1 MAYKSRDLRRRL
13 VTPEGVDLGVVL
25 GEIGQRVSAFM
36 LDSLVLIGVLVAMTL
51 VALFG
56 VIGVGQ
62 AAIQPIVIIWLLGF
76 FVLRNFYFIIME
88 MRPRAA
94 TLGKR
99 WTGLRVVARDGGRLT
114 GDAVIARN
122 LMREIEVFLPLSL
135 LVGGG
140 TGGTVDGY
148 TTLFGLGWTGIFLLF
163 PYFNADRLRVGDLL
177 AGTWVIQT
185 RPRKLVE
192 DLSLART
199 SAFTFTAAQLSAYG
213 VYELDTL
220 DGVIRRSDAT
230 AQQTVAQAI
239 IDRIGWSSD
248 VTDIYG
254 FLSAYYTQLRASL
267 ESGLL
272 MGQRRESK
280 RDATLSTA
288 TSSFSFSAEQ
298 LGVYGQHEYEKLGD
312 VLRLNDAAARQRVAQ
327 AIINKIGWT
336 SDVADIDGFLKSYH
350 AALRERAERGLLV
363 GVANRGNGR

>member
-1 MAYKSRDLRRRL
+1 VAYKSRDMRRRL

-25 GEIGQRVSAFM
+25 GEVGQRVSAFM
-36 LDSLVLIGVLVAMTL
+36 LDALVLTGVLVAMSL
-51 VALFG
+51 IAIFG

-62 AAIQPIVIIWLLGF
+62 AAFQPIVILWLLGF

-135 LVGGG
+135 LAGGSA
-140 TGGTVDGY
+140 GGAVDGY

-185 RPRKLVE
+185 RPKKLVD
-192 DLSLART
+192 DLSVART
-199 SAFTFTAAQLSAYG
+199 SAFTFTPAQLSAYG

-220 DGVIRRSDAT
+220 DGVIRRSDGPARSM
-230 AQQTVAQAI
+230 VAQTI

-248 VTDIYG
+248 VTDIDG
-254 FLSAYYTQLRASL
+254 FLSAYYTQLRGSL

-272 MGQRRESK
+272 LGRRRESK
-280 RDATLSTA
+280 HDANLSTA
-288 TSSFSFSAEQ
+288 TSSFSFSGDQ
-298 LGVYGQHEYEKLGD
+298 LAVYGELEYEKLGE
-312 VLRLNDAAARQRVAQ
+312 VLRMNDATARQRVAQ
-327 AIINKIGWT
+327 AIINKIGWS
-336 SDVADIDGFLKSYH
+336 SDVADVDGFLQSYY
-350 AALRERAERGLLV
+350 AALRERFERGMLNKV
-363 GVANRGNGR
+363 KI

>member
-1 MAYKSRDLRRRL
+1 VAYKSRDLRRRL

-51 VALFG
+51 IAIFG
-56 VIGVGQ
+56 VVGVGE
-62 AAIQPIVIIWLLGF
+62 AAMQPVFIIWLLGF

-135 LVGGG
+135 LAGGSA
-140 TGGTVDGY
+140 GGTVDGY
-148 TTLFGLGWTGIFLLF
+148 TTLLGLGWTGIFLMF

-185 RPRKLVE
+185 RPKKLVE
-192 DLSLART
+192 DLSVART

-220 DGVIRRSDAT
+220 DGVIRRSDGAART
-230 AQQTVAQAI
+230 TVAQAI
-239 IDRIGWSSD
+239 IDRIGWTSD
-248 VTDIYG
+248 VTDIDG
-254 FLSAYYTQLRASL
+254 FLTAYYTQLRASL
-267 ESGLL
+267 EGGLL
-272 MGQRRESK
+272 LGRRRESK
-280 RDATLSTA
+280 HDASLSTA
-288 TSSFSFSAEQ
+288 TSLFSFSAAQ
-298 LGVYGQHEYEKLGD
+298 LSVYGEVEYEKLGE

-327 AIINKIGWT
+327 AIINKIGWN
-336 SDVADIDGFLKSYH
+336 SDVTEIDAFLQSYY
-350 AALRERAERGLLV
+350 AALRERHERGMLNKV
-363 GVANRGNGR
+363 KI

>member
-1 MAYKSRDLRRRL
+1 MAVKSHDLRRRL

-25 GEIGQRVSAFM
+25 GEIGQRVSAFL

-51 VALFG
+51 IAIFG
-56 VIGVGQ
+56 VIGAGQ
-62 AAIQPIVIIWLLGF
+62 AAFQPVIIIWLLGF

-94 TLGKR
+94 TFGKR

-135 LVGGG
+135 LAGGG
-140 TGGTVDGY
+140 AGGSVDGY

-185 RPRKLVE
+185 RPKKLDN
-192 DLSLART
+192 DLSLARP
-199 SAFTFTAAQLSAYG
+199 SSFTFTAAQLGAYG

-220 DGVIRRSDAT
+220 DGVIRRSDGPAR
-230 AQQTVAQAI
+230 QMVAQTI
-239 IDRIGWSSD
+239 IDRIGWTSD
-248 VTDIYG
+248 VTDIDG
-254 FLSAYYTQLRASL
+254 FLTAYYTQLRTSL

-272 MGQRRESK
+272 LGRRRESK
-280 RDATLSTA
+280 HDASLTMA
-288 TSSFSFSAEQ
+288 NSSFSFSADQ
-298 LGVYGQHEYEKLGD
+298 LNVYGELEFEKLGE
-312 VLRLNDAAARQRVAQ
+312 VLRLKDDAARLRVAQ
-327 AIINKIGWT
+327 AIINKISWG
-336 SDVADIDGFLKSYH
+336 SDVTDIDGFLKSYY
-350 AALRERAERGLLV
+350 AALCERNDRGMLNKV
-363 GVANRGNGR
+363 KI

>member
-36 LDSLVLIGVLVAMTL
+36 LDALVLIAVLVAMTL
-51 VALFG
+51 IALFG
-56 VIGVGQ
+56 VLGVGQ
-62 AAIQPIVIIWLLGF
+62 AAFQPVIILWLLGF

-135 LVGGG
+135 LAGGG
-140 TGGTVDGY
+140 AGGSVDGY
-148 TTLFGLGWTGIFLLF
+148 MTLFGLGWTGIFLLF

-185 RPRKLVE
+185 RPKKLVE
-192 DLSLART
+192 DLAVARM
-199 SAFTFTAAQLSAYG
+199 AAVTFTPAQLSAYG

-220 DGVIRRSDAT
+220 DGVIRRSDGPARKM
-230 AQQTVAQAI
+230 VAQTI
-239 IDRIGWSSD
+239 IDRIGWNSD
-248 VTDIYG
+248 VTDIDG
-254 FLSAYYTQLRASL
+254 FLNAYYAQLRASL
-267 ESGLL
+267 ESELL
-272 MGQRRESK
+272 LGRRRESK
-280 RDATLSTA
+280 HDANLSTA
-288 TSSFSFSAEQ
+288 TSSFSFSTEQ
-298 LGVYGQHEYEKLGD
+298 LGVYGETEYGKLGE
-312 VLRLNDAAARQRVAQ
+312 VLRMNDAAARQRVAQ
-327 AIINKIGWT
+327 AIINKIGWG
-336 SDVADIDGFLKSYH
+336 SDVADVDGFLQSYYT
-350 AALRERAERGLLV
+350 ALRGRFERGLMNKV
-363 GVANRGNGR
+363 KI

>member
-1 MAYKSRDLRRRL
+1 VAYKSRDLRRRL
-13 VTPEGVDLGVVL
+13 ITPEGVDLGVVL

-51 VALFG
+51 IALFG

-135 LVGGG
+135 LAGGG
-140 TGGTVDGY
+140 AGGSVDGY
-148 TTLFGLGWTGIFLLF
+148 MTLLGLGWTGIFLMF

-185 RPRKLVE
+185 RPKKLVE

-199 SAFTFTAAQLSAYG
+199 ARFTFTPAQLSAYG

-220 DGVIRRSDAT
+220 DGVIRRSDGPAR
-230 AQQTVAQAI
+230 QTVAQAI
-239 IDRIGWSSD
+239 IDRIGWTSD
-248 VTDIYG
+248 VTDIDE
-254 FLSAYYTQLRASL
+254 FLTAYYTQLRVSL

-272 MGQRRESK
+272 LGRRRESK
-280 RDATLSTA
+280 HDANLSVA
-288 TSSFSFSAEQ
+288 TSIFSFTGAQ
-298 LGVYGQHEYEKLGD
+298 LSIYGEIEYRKLGE
-312 VLRLNDAAARQRVAQ
+312 VLRMNDASARQRVAQ

-336 SDVADIDGFLKSYH
+336 SDVDDVDGFLKSYY
-350 AALRERAERGLLV
+350 AALRERHERGILNAV
-363 GVANRGNGR
+363 NI